1 MKQLTPDQA
10 LVIHNALLLPT
21 MKVEHRIT
29 RSVIAA
35 LPDDQKDYR
44 PNEVAKTAFDLA
56 WHLASAEHGFRMGV
70 INGEF
75 DFSGLGRPDMI
86 RTPED
91 IATWYAETFA
101 KDFDQL
107 TRLTGEQL
115 IKVLDF
121 RGAVQ
126 LPALSFLQTGT
137 SHSIHHRGQLSA
149 YLRTMGA
156 KVPAIYGESYDSRKN
171 RVNG

>member
-1 MKQLTPDQA
+1 MTQLTPEQA
-10 LVIHNALLLPT
+10 LLIHNALLLPSI
-21 MKVEHRIT
+21 KVEHRIT
-29 RSVIAA
+29 RAVIAA

-44 PNEVAKTAFDLA
+44 PNDVAKTAFDLA

-70 INGEF
+70 INGVF
-75 DFSGLGRPDMI
+75 DFSGLGRPDSV

-91 IATWYAETFA
+91 VATWYAETFA

-107 TRLTGEQL
+107 TKLTGEQL
-115 IKVLDF
+115 VRVIDF
-121 RGAVQ
+121 RGVVQ

-149 YLRTMGA
+149 YL
-156 KVPAIYGESYDSRKN
+156 KVIGVEQPALLMR
-171 RVNG
+171 